1 MQKFIF
7 PLARVL
13 DWRRTQVRVEQSTLE
28 RLYAE
33 LHRIEARLRETHSTI
48 QQAGREL
55 IAAGSATGL
64 ELNALDHFRK
74 ASAIECAKLA
84 DSAAASRQRIA
95 AQLQIVIQKRH
106 DVKLL
111 EHLLTR
117 KLDAWNAEFA
127 REIDNEAS
135 ELHLA
140 KRQRQA
146 APREPCKI
154 DHGP

>member
-1 MQKFIF
+1 VQKFNF

-13 DWRRTQVRVEQSTLE
+13 DWRRTQVRVEQSILE

-33 LHRIEARLRETHSTI
+33 LHGLEARLRETHSAS

-74 ASAIECAKLA
+74 ASAIECATLA

-95 AQLQIVIQKRH
+95 AQLQIVIQKRRE
-106 DVKLL
+106 VKLL
-111 EHLLTR
+111 EHLHAR
-117 KLDAWNAEFA
+117 KLEAWTSELA

-135 ELHLA
+135 ELYLA
-140 KRQRQA
+140 KRHRQA
-146 APREPCKI
+146 APRDPVK
-154 DHGP
+154 